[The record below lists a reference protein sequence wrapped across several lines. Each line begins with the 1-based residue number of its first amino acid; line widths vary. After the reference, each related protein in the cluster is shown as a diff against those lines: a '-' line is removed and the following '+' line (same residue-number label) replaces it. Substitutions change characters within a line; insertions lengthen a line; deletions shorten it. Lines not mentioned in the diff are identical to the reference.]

1 MAFRPTMGQWVALL
15 NKGFKG
21 GSNSSTFT
29 TSTTPKMKASPTATG
44 DYNHSPHQ
52 YQQRNNAKPANS
64 ANFVP
69 IYVAIGMIAMA
80 TGLGLH
86 TAWQQLRNSP
96 TVRVKK
102 EKRET
107 LPEVV
112 EPEHVAEEADNFL
125 KKSFFRKV
133 AHVQDQSYPDKDII
147 PDPIR
152 KDAYAHQPRV
162 ETLKSAGV
170 DPATLDHD

>member
-1 MAFRPTMGQWVALL
+1 MPFRPTMGQWVALL

-21 GSNSSTFT
+21 GSNTCTFT
-29 TSTTPKMKASPTATG
+29 TSTAPKMKASPTATG
-44 DYNHSPHQ
+44 DYNHSQHQ
-52 YQQRNNAKPANS
+52 YQQRNNAKP

-112 EPEHVAEEADNFL
+112 EPEHVAEEADNFV

-133 AHVQDQSYPDKDII
+133 AHVQDQSYPDNDII

-152 KDAYAHQPRV
+152 KDAYAYQPRV
-162 ETLKSAGV
+162 ETLKSVGV

>member
-1 MAFRPTMGQWVALL
+1 MGQWVAILSH
-15 NKGFKG
+15 GFRG
-21 GSNSSTFT
+21 GSKASTYT
-29 TSTTPKMKASPTATG
+29 TSTVPKIKAYAPSAAG
-44 DYNHSPHQ
+44 DYGYANHQ
-52 YQQRNNAKPANS
+52 YQQRHGKSAKGDFIP
-64 ANFVP
+64 V
-69 IYVAIGMIAMA
+69 YVAIGMIALS

-102 EKRET
+102 QRRET

-112 EPEHVAEEADNFL
+112 EPDHVVEEADKYV

-133 AHVQDQSYPDKDII
+133 AHVQDQSYPDKTII

-152 KDAYAHQPRV
+152 RDAYAYQPRV
-162 ETLKSAGV
+162 ETLKSVGV
-170 DPATLDHD
+170 DPVTLNHT